1 MRILIAILACAALAC
16 SATLTAVAAP
26 PASPARSAEP
36 SSAAGFGWPLA
47 PPPAVARPFE
57 APDSAF
63 GPGHRGVDLVGEAG
77 QPVLAAADGLVVHA
91 GWLVDRAVVSV
102 EHAGGLRTSYEPVAP
117 AVAAGDRVARG
128 QVIGHLE
135 PGHPGCAAPACL
147 HWGLREG
154 ERYRDPLEMVAPGRV
169 RLLPW

>member
-1 MRILIAILACAALAC
+1 MRILIAILSGAALAC
-16 SATLTAVAAP
+16 STALTAAAAP
-26 PASPARSAEP
+26 PASPAPPAEP
-36 SSAAGFGWPLA
+36 SSAVGFTWPLV

-63 GPGHRGVDLVGEAG
+63 GPGHRGVDLVGDPG
-77 QPVLAAADGLVVHA
+77 QPVLAAANGVVVHA
-91 GWLVDRAVVSV
+91 GWLVDREVVSV
-102 EHAGGLRTSYEPVAP
+102 EHDGGLRTSYEPVVP

-135 PGHPGCAAPACL
+135 PGHPGCANRACL

-154 ERYRDPLEMVAPGRV
+154 ERYRDPLELVSPGRV

>member
-1 MRILIAILACAALAC
+1 MRILIAILSGAALAC
-16 SATLTAVAAP
+16 SAALTAAAH
-26 PASPARSAEP
+26 PARPAEP

-57 APDSAF
+57 APGSVF

-77 QPVLAAADGLVVHA
+77 QPVLAAADGVVVHA

-102 EHAGGLRTSYEPVAP
+102 EHSGGLRTSHELVAP

-135 PGHPGCAAPACL
+135 PGHPGCAARACL

-154 ERYRDPLEMVAPGRV
+154 ERYRDPLELVAPSRV